1 MFNLFDFWY
10 YGMSSNIYESIYISR
25 LYISKYI
32 IMNKYIYFKVYK
44 IFRYK
49 RFIVPCGTFIIKI
62 KKLYK

>member
-1 MFNLFDFWY
+1 
-10 YGMSSNIYESIYISR
+10 MSSNIYESIYISR

-49 RFIVPCGTFIIKI
+49 RFIVPRGTFIIKI
-62 KKLYK
+62 KKSYK